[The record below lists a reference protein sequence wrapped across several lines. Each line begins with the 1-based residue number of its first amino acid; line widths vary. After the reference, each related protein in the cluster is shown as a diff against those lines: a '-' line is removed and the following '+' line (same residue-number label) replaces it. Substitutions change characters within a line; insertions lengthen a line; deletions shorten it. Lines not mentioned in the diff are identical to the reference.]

1 MGGKDG
7 SLMVHQPTQADEF
20 ILSKAIFND
29 LAFMEYKIDVSDN
42 DWFVRSMCKLES
54 FCY

>member
-1 MGGKDG
+1 MKVTIFIVEMKD
-7 SLMVHQPTQADEF
+7 SKADEF